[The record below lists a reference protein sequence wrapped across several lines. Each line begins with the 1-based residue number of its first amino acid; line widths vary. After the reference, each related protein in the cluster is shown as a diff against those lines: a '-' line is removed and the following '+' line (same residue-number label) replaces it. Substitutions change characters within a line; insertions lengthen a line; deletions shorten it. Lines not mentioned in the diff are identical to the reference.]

1 MEQEKILKYILPK
14 KFIEY
19 FNLIGIYPTVNPL
32 CFSLKEK
39 HSSTGTWRKKNRN
52 PKIFYNLYK
61 LLISRYET
69 NEWYYVFVG
78 ENRETRKQGRPIQET
93 MS

>member
-1 MEQEKILKYILPK
+1 MEQEEILKYILPK

-39 HSSTGTWRKKNRN
+39 HSSTGT
-52 PKIFYNLYK
+52 
-61 LLISRYET
+61 
-69 NEWYYVFVG
+69 
-78 ENRETRKQGRPIQET
+78 
-93 MS
+93 